1 MYMSNDNTP
10 DVNIDVSTGRNNA
23 KMKRTIFQEIVA
35 LSKPRVIELL
45 ITTALPAMF
54 FAAGGL
60 PDGFKV
66 IGVLVGGYLSAG
78 SSNAINSIIE
88 ANTDKKMVRTRNRPM
103 AQQRL
108 TKKTAWI
115 AAITAQS
122 ASLIIMILLCNV
134 LSALLTLFASFFY
147 VVIYTIWLKPR
158 TEQNIVI
165 GGAAGALPV
174 LIGYSAV
181 TSNVSWG
188 AFIMF
193 LLVFLWTPPHF
204 LALATYHENDY
215 RNAGFPMLP
224 VTHTKKSTT
233 FQMMLYT
240 VLTVIS
246 SFVLIATK
254 NLGILYMIASIV
266 LGLWFIYCSIILYVK
281 ADSILRKKFYNF
293 FHLSNG
299 YLALLFIVIAIDSTI
314 S

>member
-1 MYMSNDNTP
+1 
-10 DVNIDVSTGRNNA
+10 
-23 KMKRTIFQEIVA
+23 
-35 LSKPRVIELL
+35 
-45 ITTALPAMF
+45 
-54 FAAGGL
+54 
-60 PDGFKV
+60 
-66 IGVLVGGYLSAG
+66 
-78 SSNAINSIIE
+78 
-88 ANTDKKMVRTRNRPM
+88 MVRTRNRPM

-204 LALATYHENDY
+204 WALATYHEDDY